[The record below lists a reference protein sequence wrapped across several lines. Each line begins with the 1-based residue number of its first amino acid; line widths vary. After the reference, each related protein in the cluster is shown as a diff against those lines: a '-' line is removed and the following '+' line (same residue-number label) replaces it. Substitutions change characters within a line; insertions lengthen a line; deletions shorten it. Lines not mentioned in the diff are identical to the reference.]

1 MAKTCSNQWDLVCGM
16 LLENS
21 EAEYTDEFEGK
32 TYGFCSQWCKDS
44 FHANPKR
51 FIEMPGSHK
60 GTPTL
65 KGLPEEH

>member
-1 MAKTCSNQWDLVCGM
+1 M
-16 LLENS
+16 LLENF

-32 TYGFCSQWCKDS
+32 AYGFCSQWCKDL

-65 KGLPEEH
+65 RGVPEER